1 MVSSAIVTTNHRKS
15 ADVIVAKKSGKPDG
29 AKDRTV
35 NHLEYVLI
43 ESFRLKHMPRGVP
56 QVLSGRNSRKGKETV
71 HGGTRN
77 IYRTH
82 SGQMKT

>member
-43 ESFRLKHMPRGVP
+43 ESFR
-56 QVLSGRNSRKGKETV
+56 
-71 HGGTRN
+71 
-77 IYRTH
+77 
-82 SGQMKT
+82 

>member
-35 NHLEYVLI
+35 NQLEYFLI
-43 ESFRLKHMPRGVP
+43 ESFNKTHAERSTISTKWLELTRKR
-56 QVLSGRNSRKGKETV
+56 RNSAWKNKV
-71 HGGTRN
+71 
-77 IYRTH
+77 
-82 SGQMKT
+82 

>member
-35 NHLEYVLI
+35 NQLEYVLI
-43 ESFRLKHMPRGVP
+43 ESFD
-56 QVLSGRNSRKGKETV
+56 
-71 HGGTRN
+71 
-77 IYRTH
+77 RTH
-82 SGQMKT
+82 AERSTTSTMWLGLTKRSENSAWKSKV

>member
-35 NHLEYVLI
+35 NQLEYVLI
-43 ESFRLKHMPRGVP
+43 ESFDKTHAERSTTSTMWLGLTKR
-56 QVLSGRNSRKGKETV
+56 SENSAWKSKV
-71 HGGTRN
+71 
-77 IYRTH
+77 
-82 SGQMKT
+82 

>member
-1 MVSSAIVTTNHRKS
+1 MVSFAIVTTNYRKS

-43 ESFRLKHMPRGVP
+43 ESFDKTHAERSTTSTMWLGLTKR
-56 QVLSGRNSRKGKETV
+56 SENSAWKSKV
-71 HGGTRN
+71 
-77 IYRTH
+77 
-82 SGQMKT
+82 

>member
-35 NHLEYVLI
+35 NQLEYVLI
-43 ESFRLKHMPRGVP
+43 ESFDKAHAERSTTSTMWLGLTKR
-56 QVLSGRNSRKGKETV
+56 SENSAWKSKV
-71 HGGTRN
+71 
-77 IYRTH
+77 
-82 SGQMKT
+82 

>member
-43 ESFRLKHMPRGVP
+43 ESTKWSELTK
-56 QVLSGRNSRKGKETV
+56 RKGNSAWRNKE
-71 HGGTRN
+71 
-77 IYRTH
+77 YL
-82 SGQMKT
+82 

>member
-15 ADVIVAKKSGKPDG
+15 ADVIVAKKFGKPDG

-43 ESFRLKHMPRGVP
+43 ESFR
-56 QVLSGRNSRKGKETV
+56 RNTCREEYHK
-71 HGGTRN
+71 
-77 IYRTH
+77 Y
-82 SGQMKT
+82 